1 MLIICRWSLIAGRI
15 PGRTDNE
22 IKNYWNTHLS
32 KKLISQGIDPRTHK
46 PLTNSTTVSTNYDHQ
61 LINMVTSVSPSAT
74 TAQKNDHNNASN
86 NLPVVNGSGSATA
99 TSTDNI
105 SGIGLVEHHESDGSD
120 IPPQLFHN
128 YVQDHHNDDQFQ
140 VMIDNVTLER
150 GIGNNSFLNL
160 SNNNGDDHTK
170 DQFDDEMNYNSC
182 GGEDVFSTF
191 LNSLI
196 DEEDHVFINSG
207 RHMVQH
213 SHHNQL
219 MQANNDQ
226 QILTD
231 ISVDPLG
238 HESESSFRYIN
249 GNTGTNY
256 IDDKYWGINETTLMS
271 ASAGNAVLEPHDD
284 LRSINFKKS

>member
-46 PLTNSTTVSTNYDHQ
+46 PLTNTTVSTNYHQ
-61 LINMVTSVSPSAT
+61 LNMVTSVSPSAT

-105 SGIGLVEHHESDGSD
+105 SGIGLVEHHESD

-128 YVQDHHNDDQFQ
+128 YVQDHHINDDQFQ

-271 ASAGNAVLEPHDD
+271 ASSNAVLEQHDD
-284 LRSINFKKS
+284 QKQF